1 MKSSYLKHISLAIL
15 VMFLSIMSLSTGC
28 ATGVSETDY
37 SLMKNEL
44 LATKAELETL
54 KAQASSSS
62 TSSGDFAKVAMYA
75 EINDRCIDAWRV
87 LYGDPSKYGYTKG
100 DVVKWASDLDAKIA
114 AVNDAVLIILWKSYV
129 TATPG
134 ADQLKKGVTM
144 LSYLSDKLRALTA
157 GK

>member
-28 ATGVSETDY
+28 ATGVSETEY

-44 LATKAELETL
+44 LATKAELETT

-62 TSSGDFAKVAMYA
+62 TADFAKVGMYA

-100 DVVKWASDLDAKIA
+100 DVIKWAADLDAKIA
-114 AVNDAVLIILWKSYV
+114 AVNDAALIIMWKSYV
-129 TATPG
+129 SAAPG
-134 ADQLKKGVTM
+134 ADQLKKGVAI